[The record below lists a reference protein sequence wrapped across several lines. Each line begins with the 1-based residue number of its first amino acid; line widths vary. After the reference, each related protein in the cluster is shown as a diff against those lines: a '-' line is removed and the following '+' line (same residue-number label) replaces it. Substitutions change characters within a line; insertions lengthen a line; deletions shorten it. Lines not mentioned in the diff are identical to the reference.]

1 MVAHLQVKLCA
12 RLGTNLLDLT
22 TDVRSLVKDLLPK
35 PIKKSAQDT
44 SSETPPV
51 PDPASNKSVVE
62 GTVSIQHV
70 LFEINGKTY
79 QNLNQCKHFHLP
91 FWCNFIR
98 KLVIYYCKLSEWVY
112 QFQFLL
118 PKLSI
123 SDRFLWECTSPHILI
138 QHVWGL
144 CNVWCLPLTPLHQS
158 YLYIRVTFMTSRCPA
173 DRYRDVMWQQIK
185 GDNSQPGPGIRRL
198 QQEPGQVVPLAS
210 VDPPQTRHEILQT
223 RQNHESR

>member
-79 QNLNQCKHFHLP
+79 QNLNQCKPFHLP
-91 FWCNFIR
+91 VCCNFIR
-98 KLVIYYCKLSEWVY
+98 KLVIYYCKLSEWVC

-123 SDRFLWECTSPHILI
+123 SDRFLWVCTSPHILV
-138 QHVWGL
+138 QHIWGL

-158 YLYIRVTFMTSRCPA
+158 YLYDFQMSCWQILRRHVTTNQGGQLPARTWNTTATTRTGSGCPS
-173 DRYRDVMWQQIK
+173 
-185 GDNSQPGPGIRRL
+185 GSSGPS
-198 QQEPGQVVPLAS
+198 P
-210 VDPPQTRHEILQT
+210 
-223 RQNHESR
+223 N